1 MEFILESED
10 LLDYLKLNKFVIKD
24 LRLGILQKQV
34 IVFMD

>member
-24 LRLGILQKQV
+24 LRLEIHQKQV